1 MAAFAGAG
9 LMAELLPFSLS
20 QQEVWLDQRTWPD
33 STHLNIGGAGFID
46 GKFDLGVFRQAF
58 LKLIEECEAL
68 RLVPRLEEGGAVA
81 VACLHP
87 GSAGGPDAAE
97 RRSEGGDAGVVA
109 GVDENA
115 VSV

>member
-68 RLVPRLEEGGAVA
+68 RLVPRLEEGGQWLFLLTPRICRWSRCRRATIRGRR
-81 VACLHP
+81 CRC
-87 GSAGGPDAAE
+87 GG
-97 RRSEGGDAGVVA
+97 RRG
-109 GVDENA
+109 
-115 VSV
+115 